1 MPKCYTWVITSKS
14 ITMENLP
21 QQHQPGEFLEISPEA
36 LEVANCYLQ
45 TQDCRQVA
53 DELQMPVEI
62 VTQFLQRR
70 EVKSYIDTVFMDLGF
85 NNRIKMRR
93 AMDALIQQKFQ
104 QMEEAGVGSNKDIAD
119 LLALS
124 HKMAMEHLDKQ
135 IQLEKIRVGEVKT
148 QTNIQINNEGITDS
162 SKYGQ
167 LIAKLLE
174 SQ

>member
-1 MPKCYTWVITSKS
+1 
-14 ITMENLP
+14 MENLP
-21 QQHQPGEFLEISPEA
+21 QQHQPAEFLQISPEA

-45 TQDCRQVA
+45 CQDCRQVA
-53 DELQMPVEI
+53 QELDMPVEL
-62 VTQFLQRR
+62 VTQYLQRR
-70 EVKSYIDTVFMDLGF
+70 EVKGYIDAVFMDLGF
-85 NNRIKMRR
+85 NNRIKMRN
-93 AMDALIQQKFQ
+93 AMDALIKQKFQ
-104 QMEEAGVGSNKDIAD
+104 QMEEASVGSNKDIAD

-135 IQLEKIRVGEVKT
+135 IQLEKIRMGEVRT
-148 QTNIQINNEGITDS
+148 QTNIQINNDGLSDG

>member
-1 MPKCYTWVITSKS
+1 
-14 ITMENLP
+14 MENTP
-21 QQHQPGEFLEISPEA
+21 QTHNPGEFIEISPEA
-36 LEVANCYLQ
+36 LTVANCYLQ
-45 TQDCRQVA
+45 SQDIRQVA
-53 DELQMPVEI
+53 HELDLQPEI
-62 VTQFLQRR
+62 VTQYLNRR

-135 IQLEKIRVGEVKT
+135 IQLEKIKAGEVRH
-148 QTNIQINNEGITDS
+148 QTNIQINNEGLTDN

>member
-1 MPKCYTWVITSKS
+1 
-14 ITMENLP
+14 MENLP
-21 QQHQPGEFLEISPEA
+21 QTHQPAEFLEISPEA

-45 TQDCRQVA
+45 SQDIRQVA
-53 DELQMPVEI
+53 DELALAPEI
-62 VTQFLQRR
+62 VTQYLNRR

-85 NNRIKMRR
+85 NNRIKMRS
-93 AMDALIQQKFQ
+93 AMDALIRQKFQ

-135 IQLEKIRVGEVKT
+135 IQLEKIRAGEVRH
-148 QTNIQINNEGITDS
+148 QTNIQINNEGLTDN

>member
-1 MPKCYTWVITSKS
+1 
-14 ITMENLP
+14 MENIP
-21 QQHQPGEFLEISPEA
+21 QTHQPGEFIEISPEA

-45 TQDCRQVA
+45 SQDIRQVA
-53 DELQMPVEI
+53 DELQLPVEI
-62 VTQFLQRR
+62 VTQYLNRR

-85 NNRIKMRR
+85 NNRIKMRS
-93 AMDALIQQKFQ
+93 AMDALIKHKFQ

-135 IQLEKIRVGEVKT
+135 IQLEKIKAGEAIRN
-148 QTNIQINNEGITDS
+148 QTNIQINDAGLGE